1 MHDYRLSD
9 LLDLAIVQKMADA
22 HYRAAGMPIGII
34 DAVDGSILVGS
45 GWQDICVKFHRANP
59 VSCQRCHES
68 DDYIKGR
75 LVEGSAVPYKCKN
88 GLWDIGIPIVVAG
101 RHLATLF
108 LGQFFYEKEIP
119 DRDFFARLAQQYS
132 FAVDDYLA
140 SLDRVPIF
148 SREKV
153 DTILEYDKA
162 LASFIADLAENA
174 LLKIKADTTIRESGR
189 KFRAI
194 FDQAYQFL
202 GLLSIDGKVIEINK
216 TALKFCGVEEAD
228 VIGKPFWETPWWT
241 HSPRLQQEVRQAVQ
255 SAAQGEFIRF
265 EIDHPDADGQL
276 HYFDFSLKPVMD
288 EAGKVVLLI
297 PEGRDISERRRA
309 EGEIKRQAE
318 FLQHLMDAMPYPI
331 FYKDRHGCYLGCNR
345 SFEQFYGISREQI
358 AGKTVYD
365 IAPRELADVYYSAD
379 NALFAKPG
387 IQSYEASIQSVDGV
401 LHDVIF
407 HKATFNGTDG
417 RLAGIV
423 GAMIDITARK
433 QAESEQQK
441 LQDEL
446 ALARRMESIGRLA
459 GGVAHDYNNMLGVI
473 LGNAEL
479 ALVKMEPEH
488 WLRTNLEEIL
498 NAAGRS
504 ADLTRQLLAFARK
517 QTVTPKVLN
526 LNAAVDKMLTMLR
539 RLVGEHIDLTW
550 IPGQDLWPV
559 RIDPAQVDQILVN
572 LLVNAR
578 DAVAGIGTICIE
590 TKNLKADETY
600 CIAHDGLSPGEYVVL
615 IASDNG
621 CGMNQETLS
630 NIFEPFFTTKKQGEG
645 TGLGLATVYGVVKQN
660 DGLITAYS
668 KPGEGSTFKVYLP
681 RYKGQADHLAV
692 EKSNASAT
700 GGSETVLLVED
711 EPMLL
716 DLTQIMLEKLGYA
729 VLTAATPGDAMR
741 LAREHAGEIHL
752 LITDVVMPEMNGH
765 ELAQSLNA
773 FYPKLKR
780 LFMSGYTAEVIAH
793 HGLLESGVHFVHKP
807 FSMKDLAAKV
817 REVLF

>member
-9 LLDLAIVQKMADA
+9 LLDISIVQKMADA

-34 DAVDGSILVGS
+34 DAADGSILVGS
-45 GWQDICVKFHRANP
+45 GWQNICVRFHRTNP
-59 VSCQRCHES
+59 VSCQRCRES

-75 LVEGSAVPYKCKN
+75 LVGSSAVPYKCKN
-88 GLWDIGIPIVVAG
+88 GLRDIGIPIVVAG

-119 DRDFFARLAQQYS
+119 DRDFFTRLAQQYG
-132 FAVDDYLA
+132 FAVDDYLS

-153 DTILEYDKA
+153 DTILEYNKA

-202 GLLSIDGKVIEINK
+202 GLLSIDGKVMEINK
-216 TALKFCGVEEAD
+216 AALKFCGIEEAD

-241 HSPRLQQEVRQAVQ
+241 HSPKLQQKVRQAVQ

-265 EIDHPDADGQL
+265 ETELPGADGLL
-276 HYFDFSLKPVMD
+276 HYFDFSLKLVMD

-297 PEGRDISERRRA
+297 PEGLDISERRRA

-318 FLQHLMDAMPYPI
+318 FLQHLVDAMPYPI
-331 FYKDRHGCYLGCNR
+331 FYKDRHGRYLGCNR

-365 IAPRELADVYYSAD
+365 IAPRELADMYYNAD
-379 NALFAKPG
+379 NALFAQPG
-387 IQSYEASIQSVDGV
+387 TQSYEASIQSVDGV

-423 GAMIDITARK
+423 GAVIDITARK

-459 GGVAHDYNNMLGVI
+459 GGVAHDFNNMLGVI

-479 ALVKMEPEH
+479 ALEKMEPEH
-488 WLRTNLEEIL
+488 RLRTNLEEIL

-504 ADLTRQLLAFARK
+504 DDLTRQLLTFARK

-550 IPGQDLWPV
+550 IPGRDLWPV

-600 CIAHDGLSPGEYVVL
+600 CIARDSLSPGEYVVL
-615 IASDNG
+615 IASDSG

-668 KPGEGSTFKVYLP
+668 KPGKGSSFKIYLP

-692 EKSNASAT
+692 EESNVSAT

-741 LAREHAGEIHL
+741 LARKHAGEIHL

-765 ELAQSLNA
+765 ELAQSLKA

-780 LFMSGYTAEVIAH
+780 LFMSGYTIDVIAH